1 MARKVHKMTAKRRSA
16 LRKAQMASARKRR
29 RRNGAIIAAA
39 GIGTGVAIST
49 TGYVAARSYARHL
62 SRAPKGWDKPVS
74 PIRVSSQRAL
84 PAGRSR
90 PPTAKQ
96 ANRKAQR
103 AAKIAAARAGVTPH
117 TVGTGV
123 WKVSPNGKTRR
134 ITRHRPGYDA
144 RRRSEYVRRPRP
156 KRYKPRSR

>member
-29 RRNGAIIAAA
+29 RRNGVIIAAA
-39 GIGTGVAIST
+39 GIGTGVAISA
-49 TGYVAARSYARHL
+49 TGYAAARSYARHL
-62 SRAPKGWDKPVS
+62 SKAPKPGGGHR
-74 PIRVSSQRAL
+74 INGMLAL
-84 PAGRSR
+84 PAGKSR